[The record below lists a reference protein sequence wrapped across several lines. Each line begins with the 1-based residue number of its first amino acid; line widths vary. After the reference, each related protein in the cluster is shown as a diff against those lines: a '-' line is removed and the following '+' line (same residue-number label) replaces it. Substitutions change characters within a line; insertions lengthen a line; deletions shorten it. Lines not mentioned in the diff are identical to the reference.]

1 MKSFGRSSSL
11 VSSIVDDPV
20 DLVLEHLPERVTGR
34 GLQLIA
40 VGLVDHLVH
49 VLLGLADGVED
60 VVVGQRI
67 GDGVLY
73 TDTVALDEQ
82 PVVDHGLDVA
92 VKQAVFV
99 VADLKL

>member
-1 MKSFGRSSSL
+1 M
-11 VSSIVDDPV
+11 
-20 DLVLEHLPERVTGR
+20 
-34 GLQLIA
+34 
-40 VGLVDHLVH
+40 GLVDHLVH

-67 GDGVLY
+67 GDGILD

-92 VKQAVFV
+92 VKQAVLV
-99 VADLKL
+99 VTDLKFKIFIKNIFFLKFTLFTSS